1 MITWRGLGY
10 LLATALVYLILA
22 LSGFDLLVMLFM
34 TLGILPVFS
43 ALQQLLAKRC
53 LRVNQE
59 LIEPVVERGQPTG
72 LAMHLTQGGWISF
85 SELKVSVNRPGE
97 SGQPACQRH
106 RLPLLAGR
114 PASMTSPI
122 RCQHRGRYTAGV
134 QSIWSRD
141 LLGLFYVPLFSRRD
155 RRQFDLELIVLPR
168 PAPLPDIEKLASKL
182 ADWQH
187 QQTLQTGDDI
197 DAVASLR
204 SHRPG
209 DSLKRTHWKVSARL
223 GQIMIKEFDNPI
235 QREGLLILDLFW
247 PGGSTVEPYNPDWLD
262 LGDYFTDRAAFL
274 INTVLESGNQ
284 LRAVAYHTDG
294 RLEQFAS
301 TPADQKQMR
310 IMLSGLQMTNGWP
323 ADQVLEMEAGRGKP
337 VWFVLMLT
345 TRLSLATAERLFQ
358 LQNHGLLVW
367 LFLIDEQPDNDEQR
381 DALQMLTGRQV
392 PLIVIRRREMRGIR
406 EQEHAPA

>member
-1 MITWRGLGY
+1 MITGRGIGY

-22 LSGFDLLVMLFM
+22 LSGFDLLVLLLL
-34 TLGILPVFS
+34 TLVILPVIT
-43 ALQQLLAKRC
+43 ALQQLLAGRR
-53 LRVNQE
+53 LRAGQE
-59 LIEPVVERGQPTG
+59 LAEPVVERGQPTG
-72 LAMHLTQGGWISF
+72 LGVHLTQDGWISF
-85 SELKVSVNRPGE
+85 SELKVTVSRPGE
-97 SGQPACQRH
+97 SGQPVFQRH

-114 PASMTSPI
+114 TANLTCAI
-122 RCQHRGRYTAGV
+122 RCQHRGRYLAGIR
-134 QSIWSRD
+134 SIRSRD
-141 LLGLFYVPLFSRRD
+141 LLGLFYIPLFNRQK
-155 RRQFDLELIVLPR
+155 RRQSDRELIVLPR

-187 QQTLQTGDDI
+187 QQTLQTGEDI

-223 GQIMIKEFDNPI
+223 NQIMIKEFDNPI

-247 PGGSTVEPYNPDWLD
+247 SGGACPEPFNPDWLD
-262 LGDYFTDRAAFL
+262 LGDYFTDRAAYL
-274 INTVLESGNQ
+274 IDTVLESGNQ
-284 LRAVAYHTDG
+284 LRAVAYHSDG
-294 RLEQFAS
+294 RLEQRAS
-301 TPADQKQMR
+301 TPADQRQMR
-310 IMLSGLQMTNGWP
+310 IMLAGLQMTNGWP
-323 ADQVLEMEAGRGKP
+323 ADQVLEMEAGQGKP

-367 LFLIDEQPDNDEQR
+367 LFLIDEQPDSAEQS
-381 DALQMLTGRQV
+381 DALQLLASRQV
-392 PLIVIRRREMRGIR
+392 PRIVIRRRESRANR